1 MAGRVDGEQFEGAQS
16 QALCV
21 GRLMMG
27 HEGFVLAPVAGRRQ
41 ADQLRTAAPGERR
54 GQRRVVAVS
63 MGYDHPSN
71 GSARRRQNGFQMARI
86 VGTGIYH
93 GDLSLAQQV
102 SIRSRTCHQTGI
114 AGHDAAH
121 AFSQGDG
128 FAGSKL
134 RSGVQS
140 DASYICNH

>member
-1 MAGRVDGEQFEGAQS
+1 
-16 QALCV
+16 
-21 GRLMMG
+21 
-27 HEGFVLAPVAGRRQ
+27 
-41 ADQLRTAAPGERR
+41 
-54 GQRRVVAVS
+54 
-63 MGYDHPSN
+63 
-71 GSARRRQNGFQMARI
+71 MARI

-121 AFSQGDG
+121 AFGQGDG

-140 DASYICNH
+140 DA